1 MSIHSK
7 TYFSK
12 YFSTVNLKSLSVD
25 IDQLKQIA
33 NLMIKVGT
41 TNNKVIICGNGG
53 SASIAN
59 HLTIDLINAANITAV
74 NFNDPVL
81 ITCFSNDY
89 GYENWVSKA
98 LDSYANAD
106 DLLILISSSGNSENM
121 LNATKKAKCIGVKVV
136 TLTGFSINNP
146 LRELGDINL
155 WVDSKRYNI
164 VEITHNTWLL
174 SIVDYIIDLSGRRE
188 V

>member
-89 GYENWVSKA
+89 GYENWAEKA
-98 LDSYANAD
+98 IEFYADKD
-106 DLLILISSSGNSENM
+106 DLLILISSSGQSKNIINSAIKGKQMN
-121 LNATKKAKCIGVKVV
+121 IPVI
-136 TLTGFSINNP
+136 TLSGFMHDNP
-146 LRELGDINL
+146 LRGLGDINL
-155 WVDSKRYNI
+155 WVDSTDYNI
-164 VEITHNTWLL
+164 VETTHQVWLL
-174 SIVDYIIDLSGRRE
+174 SIVDYLIEHKS
-188 V
+188 